1 MDILALWLAFM
12 CALTIS
18 PAFAFVAAR
27 HVSVIHRLRDCP
39 SPRFLSHATL
49 VTHALLSRYIA
60 LHCLPCHLASTT
72 DAYKPV
78 GRESRCDLVMGQRAG
93 RDEAQFTIQRVTCV
107 AKLHVVFV
115 LTKHSFSNSLN

>member
-1 MDILALWLAFM
+1 MALLKAVM
-12 CALTIS
+12 CASAITQ
-18 PAFAFVAAR
+18 AFAFVAAL
-27 HVSVIHRLRDCP
+27 HLPVIHRLRECP